1 MKIAHWLG
9 RAVAAAV
16 VVLPWAALA
25 EAPKPLE
32 VIIFPGGSNWPIW
45 VAQEKG
51 LFAAS
56 GVEVHLT
63 PTPGSAYQLSNTID
77 GKFDIAM
84 TAIDNLIAYD
94 EGQGEATTTKKAEL
108 VAVMGSDN
116 GFLHVI
122 AVPEVKSY
130 GDLKGKTLSVDALTT
145 GYAFVL
151 QKMLRHGGLKPT
163 DYTLVRAGGGLQRF
177 EALLKKEHA
186 ATLLFTPF
194 ELIAKEKGFNDLG
207 AAIDVFGHYQGLV
220 AAVQRAWA
228 KEHSKELVGFI
239 RGYVAGIDW
248 LYDPKNKPEAI
259 AILRKN
265 ITTMAPEIAEST
277 YRVMF
282 DLKHGLLKKGRID
295 MAGVKTVLALRS
307 EYGEPR
313 KKLADPNRYIDLS
326 YYKAAMAK

>member
-1 MKIAHWLG
+1 MRARNWLG
-9 RAVAAAV
+9 SALAATMLLLPGAAVAQ
-16 VVLPWAALA
+16 
-25 EAPKPLE
+25 APKPLE
-32 VIIFPGGSNWPIW
+32 VIVFPGGSNWPIW

-51 LFAAS
+51 FFASS

-94 EGQGEATTTKKAEL
+94 EGQGEAPTTKKAEL

-122 AVPEVKSY
+122 SVPEVKTY
-130 GDLKGKTLSVDALTT
+130 KELKGKTLSVDALTT

-151 QKMLRHGGLKPT
+151 QKMLQKGGLKPT
-163 DYTLVRAGGGLQRF
+163 DYALVRAGGGLQRF
-177 EALLKKEHA
+177 EALMKKEHA

-194 ELIAKEKGFNDLG
+194 ELIAEEKGYHDLG
-207 AAIDVFGHYQGLV
+207 AAIDVLGHYQGLV
-220 AAVQRAWA
+220 AAVQRSWA
-228 KEHSKELVGFI
+228 REHRKELVGYI
-239 RGYVAGIDW
+239 RAYVQGIDW
-248 LYDPKNKPEAI
+248 LYDPRNKAEAI
-259 AILRKN
+259 ALLRKN
-265 ITTMAPEIAEST
+265 ITTMSPEIAEKT

-282 DLKHGLLKKGRID
+282 DPKHGLLRKGRID

-307 EYGEPR
+307 EYGEPK

-326 YYKAAMAK
+326 YSKQAIAK